1 MMYARERRPYDV
13 MCDLEEQRW
22 AMCINLLFGETFI
35 PVRFKVVDA
44 LDMSA
49 FTEWDAIEVMGD
61 WDKFKLIA
69 GRLEDDK

>member
-1 MMYARERRPYDV
+1 MYARERRPYDI
-13 MCDLEEQRW
+13 MCDLEDDGW
-22 AMCINLLFGETFI
+22 AMCIRLLFGETFV
-35 PVRFKVVDA
+35 PVRSIIVDS

-49 FTEWDAIEVMGD
+49 FTEWDAIEVLGN